1 MVAARWPSAP
11 FLAASSIRFCPAGIN
26 YTNELV
32 FWPNFGSG
40 SLYFILI
47 LPNVN
52 HVSNQIPRK
61 LPALFCIFFCND
73 EWGDKIHCSISLVT
87 LCIPLSSVS
96 NFNMENLESMHNII
110 CITKRVQHQKVCNP
124 CILLS
129 HRQSAS
135 WNDLTCNTAGCL
147 WVDLN
152 IHIKR
157 DERER
162 EKSLLFCFHL
172 LNFRFSEVKN
182 ISKDLNQEQLVSQLT
197 LGASPGGHS

>member
-1 MVAARWPSAP
+1 MSQIRYHANCLHFSAYFSAVMNGGIKFIVTYRW
-11 FLAASSIRFCPAGIN
+11 LLC
-26 YTNELV
+26 
-32 FWPNFGSG
+32 
-40 SLYFILI
+40 
-47 LPNVN
+47 
-52 HVSNQIPRK
+52 VSHSQV
-61 LPALFCIFFCND
+61 
-73 EWGDKIHCSISLVT
+73 WVIST
-87 LCIPLSSVS
+87 WK
-96 NFNMENLESMHNII
+96 NLESMHNII

-172 LNFRFSEVKN
+172 LNFHCSSDYRFIRKN
-182 ISKDLNQEQLVSQLT
+182 MMFQDSMQLCILCT
-197 LGASPGGHS
+197 LSMI

>member
-1 MVAARWPSAP
+1 MSQIRYHANCLHFSAYFSAVMNGGIKFIVPYRW
-11 FLAASSIRFCPAGIN
+11 LLC
-26 YTNELV
+26 
-32 FWPNFGSG
+32 
-40 SLYFILI
+40 
-47 LPNVN
+47 
-52 HVSNQIPRK
+52 VSHSQV
-61 LPALFCIFFCND
+61 
-73 EWGDKIHCSISLVT
+73 WVIST
-87 LCIPLSSVS
+87 WKS
-96 NFNMENLESMHNII
+96 LESMHNII

-162 EKSLLFCFHL
+162 ERKTYFFCFHL

>member
-1 MVAARWPSAP
+1 MSQIRYHANCLHFSAYFSAVMNGGIKFIVPYRW
-11 FLAASSIRFCPAGIN
+11 LLC
-26 YTNELV
+26 
-32 FWPNFGSG
+32 
-40 SLYFILI
+40 
-47 LPNVN
+47 
-52 HVSNQIPRK
+52 VSHSQV
-61 LPALFCIFFCND
+61 
-73 EWGDKIHCSISLVT
+73 WVIST
-87 LCIPLSSVS
+87 WK
-96 NFNMENLESMHNII
+96 NLESMHNII

-162 EKSLLFCFHL
+162 KTYFFVAICSISRPCHPACYQKNMPAYYAGIICRHLTKEGSL
-172 LNFRFSEVKN
+172 
-182 ISKDLNQEQLVSQLT
+182 
-197 LGASPGGHS
+197 